1 MLVCTGNNA
10 AKMGG
15 GTAEFHANEVLEICN
30 TAVACCGADAV
41 AIFPMLP
48 RGDSERITFANEFNH
63 HVAQQDAVPV
73 LGIRDWPCHAEHE
86 FNVGVRDHHLTDE
99 HVSLLAPYLCPWV
112 ATHLDH
118 SDWIPDYQR
127 WWYHGKRCFLDKPP
141 KVNGRCT
148 DEVEVRQEEVDDGK
162 EIGVRITFP
171 MQKER
176 VAKVGPAA
184 PSGCG

>member
-1 MLVCTGNNA
+1 
-10 AKMGG
+10 
-15 GTAEFHANEVLEICN
+15 
-30 TAVACCGADAV
+30 
-41 AIFPMLP
+41 MLP

-73 LGIRDWPCHAEHE
+73 LGIRDWPCHAEAE

-112 ATHLDH
+112 DTHLDH
-118 SDWIPDYQR
+118 SDWIPADQR
-127 WWYHGKRCFLDKPP
+127 WWYDGKRCFLDKPP

-171 MQKER
+171 SQKER
-176 VAKVGPAA
+176 VPKVGPAA
-184 PSGCG
+184 EGEGGAAAQAAAEGEAAAEAEGEAAAEGEGEAAAEV